1 MPHLS
6 VLFLVIAAIPWV
18 YYLIAIY
25 SSWHYFRQAASA
37 PDSAFTPPMSI
48 LKPIRGLD
56 PDARENLASFCR
68 LDYPDYGIVFC
79 VDPDDGAVLT
89 VLRPLKREFPQHPIR
104 LLYGSGRVATNDK
117 VAKLARLVE
126 DAAHEVVVIS
136 DSDVRVRPDYLRRIV
151 APLRD
156 PKVGAVTCFYVPTEL
171 T

>member
-37 PDSAFTPPMSI
+37 PDSAFTPPVSI

-68 LDYPDYGIVFC
+68 LDYPEYEIVFC
-79 VDPDDGAVLT
+79 VDPEDEAVLAVLT
-89 VLRPLKREFPQHPIR
+89 QLNADFP
-104 LLYGSGRVATNDK
+104 
-117 VAKLARLVE
+117 
-126 DAAHEVVVIS
+126 
-136 DSDVRVRPDYLRRIV
+136 
-151 APLRD
+151 
-156 PKVGAVTCFYVPTEL
+156 
-171 T
+171 